1 MIAFVVVFAA
11 SLVASYLMVKAMTD
25 SVSASSDVDEKNIPT
40 TKEGTVIPVLF
51 GTRDLT
57 SPVLSFYGKAIYDG
71 FDPEKW
77 LCLQYVFCH
86 GMVDSIRRIKW
97 GGKTIYSGNEGFG
110 FNESLNLSILSKNL
124 FLDGKGL
131 EAATFTYRGSVTQNT
146 QSALTNSTYN
156 GCPIGYRRLMNSVIL
171 LYKDTSSIR
180 EPSLLATRIATR
192 DCGQTEQWRIYL
204 AYILVPERVD
214 NIIESK
220 DEDGNIQCYN
230 VVYVKTD
237 LLYDRTLKFDFI
249 TEPSYVGSLHVYV
262 YNSSIKND
270 STKVFDQE
278 YTTSGGTKTIEIGL
292 SADMFSSA
300 LDLYS
305 GNVRYKVFT
314 IHVVYDSSN
323 DVHYFANTKFFMP
336 SVNDMN
342 PAHVIRECI
351 TDKEW
356 GMGYNDDDIDDISF
370 IYAATVMKNE
380 GMGVSVK
387 WSKST
392 SIEDFVKEILRHI
405 DGMLYVDKN
414 SGKFTLKLLR
424 DDYNESEL
432 IILDKSNISSVTNW
446 KRNSYDDLFNTVAAT
461 YYNTQYGCA
470 SVLTI
475 TDPALVIDHG
485 MTIQKS
491 IEYPAFSNPEIV
503 SKAAQRD
510 LLGISR
516 GLASCDIT
524 TTYSAAGTLNIGDAF
539 KVSYP
544 EFWAATTV
552 MRVLKISF
560 GDGRNNAIKISCV
573 QDVFFTP
580 EVPFITG

>member
-1 MIAFVVVFAA
+1 MIAFVAVFAA
-11 SLVASYLMVKAMTD
+11 SLIASYIMVKAMTD
-25 SVSASSDVDEKNIPT
+25 SIAASSDVDEKNIPT

-57 SPVLSFYGKAIYDG
+57 SPVLSFYGPAVTSYT
-71 FDPEKW
+71 DPEKW

-86 GMVDSIRRIKW
+86 GMVDKIRRIKW
-97 GGKTIYSGNEGFG
+97 GGKTVYSGAGNFG
-110 FNESLNLSILSKNL
+110 FDESLPTSVLSKNL

-131 EAATFTYRGSVTQNT
+131 EAAIFTYRGSTTQGT
-146 QSALTNSTYN
+146 SSILKNSSYQ
-156 GCPIGYRRLMNSVIL
+156 GYDIGYRRLMNSVFVL
-171 LYKDTSSIR
+171 AKDTSSIR
-180 EPSLLATRIATR
+180 EPSIMATRIATR
-192 DCGQTEQWRIYL
+192 DCGQTQQWMIHL

-214 NIIESK
+214 QIIESK
-220 DEDGNIQCYN
+220 DEDGSSQIWDTVN
-230 VVYVKTD
+230 VKTD
-237 LLYDRTLKFDFI
+237 LLYDRTLSFKVNKDS
-249 TEPSYVGSLHVYV
+249 SYTGKIRVRIH
-262 YNSSIKND
+262 NSSEKID
-270 STKVFDQE
+270 STVIYDQE
-278 YTTSGGTKTIEIGL
+278 FTTYEPEIGL
-292 SADMFSSA
+292 SADIVSA
-300 LDLYS
+300 AEDLYS
-305 GNVRYKVFT
+305 GSVRYKTF
-314 IHVVYDSSN
+314 IIVVDFESSN
-323 DVHYFANTKFFMP
+323 SVHSFSNVKFSMP

-356 GMGYNDDDIDDISF
+356 GMGYTDSDIDDTSF

-387 WSKST
+387 WAKST

-405 DGMLYVDKN
+405 DGMLYVDK
-414 SGKFTLKLLR
+414 STGKFTLKLLR
-424 DDYNESEL
+424 DDYNEAEL
-432 IILDKSNISSVTNW
+432 VVLDKSNISSVTNW

-470 SVLTI
+470 SGLTV

-491 IEYPAFSNPEIV
+491 IDYPAFSNPEIV

-516 GLASCDIT
+516 GLVSCDIT
-524 TTYSAAGTLNIGDAF
+524 TSYSAAGSLNPGDAF

-544 EFWAATTV
+544 EFWASTTV

-560 GDGRNNAIKISCV
+560 GDGRSNAVKISCT

-580 EVPFITG
+580 DAPFITG